1 MQILNN
7 STVKHE
13 SYTEEDWLSDLFK
26 SGESNGVVRVAKIAL
41 KSFDIFCQSQGISK
55 EEKIKEYSNLLKP
68 SKDDN
73 GEYLE
78 PDSRSV
84 CLSLNKYVNFLNE
97 NHDEIVTS
105 TTHGHDRTFKGKAPK
120 TIRLYFSF
128 VKSYLRKCHGVRLSI
143 EDIKDYVTFP
153 KKRKVTRHPLSL
165 EQLKQIMINASPKRR
180 ALYYVLVSSGMRV
193 GEGLTLTKRN
203 FHFEESPC
211 RIEIEAENT
220 KTKEDRETFISSE
233 AVEQMR
239 HVLGDVFNHK
249 TECDCFECSKQIFG
263 FTENQDLNVMYE
275 DQYFASLRKR
285 IGYKLKQKPSNDQ
298 FDGEGFFKKYK
309 NSIRYVVNI
318 HAMRSYFITKA
329 TMKHGEAYG
338 HALSGHGAY
347 LKEYVRISPEEK
359 SKLYLEL
366 EPELFI
372 ESVKTETDKINA
384 EETKLI
390 KEQMAK
396 LQLEVEKLKKYP
408 QTA

>member
-1 MQILNN
+1 
-7 STVKHE
+7 
-13 SYTEEDWLSDLFK
+13 
-26 SGESNGVVRVAKIAL
+26 
-41 KSFDIFCQSQGISK
+41 
-55 EEKIKEYSNLLKP
+55 
-68 SKDDN
+68 
-73 GEYLE
+73 
-78 PDSRSV
+78 
-84 CLSLNKYVNFLNE
+84 
-97 NHDEIVTS
+97 
-105 TTHGHDRTFKGKAPK
+105 
-120 TIRLYFSF
+120 
-128 VKSYLRKCHGVRLSI
+128 
-143 EDIKDYVTFP
+143 
-153 KKRKVTRHPLSL
+153 
-165 EQLKQIMINASPKRR
+165 
-180 ALYYVLVSSGMRV
+180 
-193 GEGLTLTKRN
+193 
-203 FHFEESPC
+203 
-211 RIEIEAENT
+211 
-220 KTKEDRETFISSE
+220 
-233 AVEQMR
+233 
-239 HVLGDVFNHK
+239 VFNHK
-249 TECDCFECSKQIFG
+249 IECDCFECSKQIFG

-298 FDGEGFFKKYK
+298 FVGEGFFKKYK

-384 EETKLI
+384 EENKLI